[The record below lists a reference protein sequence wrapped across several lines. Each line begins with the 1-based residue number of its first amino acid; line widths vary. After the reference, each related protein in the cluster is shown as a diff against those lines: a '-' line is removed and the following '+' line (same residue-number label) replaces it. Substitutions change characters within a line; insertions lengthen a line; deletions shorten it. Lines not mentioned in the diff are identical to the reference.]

1 MEETCPYCRHVV
13 SLPPK
18 DANRAV
24 RCGNCGATLPRPEAR
39 FAGVVPAA
47 ASLPSK
53 PLSAAFAMPSQPDGL
68 GVASLIL
75 GMVFFIPVLTQVLA
89 IALGAASLLRRLA
102 AHPRRAQSTA
112 AWVGVVLGV
121 FFLLVWAYLGMRLIA
136 LRRTV
141 VTMPMP
147 PYIATPYTSAAG
159 VDIDLQAESQA
170 MHRALDRVSVAI
182 RRYRN
187 DYRHWPHR
195 TEDLAS
201 LYLPD
206 SVAVLLVPR
215 GAQAVPQLWMVSGLD
230 PDADPPDRI
239 VAYSVQVQYDLEG
252 KTLSAPHRWVLR
264 LDGRIELVPADE
276 VDRTVP
282 GSSENP

>member
-1 MEETCPYCRHVV
+1 
-13 SLPPK
+13 
-18 DANRAV
+18 
-24 RCGNCGATLPRPEAR
+24 
-39 FAGVVPAA
+39 
-47 ASLPSK
+47 
-53 PLSAAFAMPSQPDGL
+53 MPSQPDGL

-141 VTMPMP
+141 VPMPMP